1 MNLKSS
7 LVNKIVV
14 TLVTLIWLFIIVF
27 NSEGVK
33 KLGTSGHRGN
43 LVV

>member
-14 TLVTLIWLFIIVF
+14 TLVTLIWLFIIV
-27 NSEGVK
+27 
-33 KLGTSGHRGN
+33 LGKA
-43 LVV
+43 